1 MKLSKISEK
10 YKNKSFSLYF
20 KSLLILSILPLLFYI
35 SVGHFSGFGYIIV
48 NANTIQFF
56 QKIIIFNFFLGLLI
70 PSIILLSS
78 IIAGLYRNRIAT
90 LFPGYCKFYNLLG

>member
-35 SVGHFSGFGYIIV
+35 SVGYFSGFGYIIV

-56 QKIIIFNFFLGLLI
+56 QKL
-70 PSIILLSS
+70 
-78 IIAGLYRNRIAT
+78 
-90 LFPGYCKFYNLLG
+90 